1 MVDTEKPFFR
11 SQIRTK
17 EKKQSRYKNQ
27 NNLIMKNLTILFALG
42 LILFTSCSKD
52 DSLEQTELQTI
63 DSVYVLNQ
71 FAGSA
76 AWESML
82 IDQSQNSANLAYSIN
97 NGIDA
102 HTDGYYAP
110 TSRDAMTIVWSGT
123 QNGSGA
129 RRGSATIKQSTPN
142 FSFHLD
148 LETECITMDG
158 NQAVYGGTITQVR
171 TLTGNAPPIG
181 IGWRFY
187 FKVTDSENRDQIANT
202 TIFASPMSPSLCNAY
217 LPNQS
222 NVVVSRN
229 YSCIGT
235 RVCSSK

>member
-1 MVDTEKPFFR
+1 
-11 SQIRTK
+11 
-17 EKKQSRYKNQ
+17 
-27 NNLIMKNLTILFALG
+27 MKNLTILFALG

-148 LETECITMDG
+148 LEQNVSQWMGTKLYMEVQLLKLELLLETHL
-158 NQAVYGGTITQVR
+158 QLESGGDFI
-171 TLTGNAPPIG
+171 L
-181 IGWRFY
+181 
-187 FKVTDSENRDQIANT
+187 K
-202 TIFASPMSPSLCNAY
+202 
-217 LPNQS
+217 
-222 NVVVSRN
+222 
-229 YSCIGT
+229 
-235 RVCSSK
+235 